1 MRSVVPGEGGVVCK
15 ALAAHVTLVRSV
27 AEVRVQVLDDG
38 TALQEP
44 ALTDGAFE
52 RFFSAV
58 GPQVGCEVGPLGEGL
73 LADGALVGFFA
84 IVEGTVRL

>member
-1 MRSVVPGEGGVVCK
+1 MRSVVLGEGGVVCK
-15 ALAAHVTLVRSV
+15 VLAAHVTLVRSV
-27 AEVRVQVLDDG
+27 AGVRAQVPGDG

-58 GPQVGCEVGPLGEGL
+58 GPQVGCVGPLGEGL